1 MRLAGLRQAIYA
13 KAGGVMVMSAV
24 ASASGRTKA
33 KSEYDKQR
41 RVKNT
46 MTDASSTSPLSRMVA
61 ANDQALVI
69 PATARIEG
77 LVAVPLDVD
86 LWGVVDG
93 EIRCRQIVLHGGA
106 QLLGTIV
113 AERVEVFG
121 LVREGVIAARRIRI
135 GSGCDVEADLYYEEL
150 DIEEGGLY
158 EGKSRRHDDPM
169 TLF

>member
-1 MRLAGLRQAIYA
+1 MI
-13 KAGGVMVMSAV
+13 VMSAV
-24 ASASGRTKA
+24 ASASDRTKA

-41 RVKNT
+41 RVKIT

-169 TLF
+169 TLFPPD